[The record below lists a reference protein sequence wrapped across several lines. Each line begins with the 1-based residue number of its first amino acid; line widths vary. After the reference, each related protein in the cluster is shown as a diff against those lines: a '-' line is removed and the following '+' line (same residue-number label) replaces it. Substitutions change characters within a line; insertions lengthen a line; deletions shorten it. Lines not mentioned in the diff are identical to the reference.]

1 MICLLQMLSERRM
14 KDVQANGTPFCNG
27 TFMGYC
33 LQRRPHRKPCNAF
46 LRNAVDLVAASASD
60 CRGDDGRDE
69 HRQQLGCLGHASGSF
84 AVGKGALIEHVAV
97 SEK

>member
-1 MICLLQMLSERRM
+1 MGLSWAIAYKEGHIESL
-14 KDVQANGTPFCNG
+14 VTHFC
-27 TFMGYC
+27 
-33 LQRRPHRKPCNAF
+33 AF
-46 LRNAVDLVAASASD
+46 QVDLVAASASD